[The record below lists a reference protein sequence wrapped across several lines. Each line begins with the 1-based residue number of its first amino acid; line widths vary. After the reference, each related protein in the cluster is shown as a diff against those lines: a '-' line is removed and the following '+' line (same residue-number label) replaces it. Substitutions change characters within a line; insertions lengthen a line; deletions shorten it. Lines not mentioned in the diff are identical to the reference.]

1 MKYLQYY
8 SHVCIAHLIS
18 SCGLLHTRSSLLIS
32 IIHKD
37 KAFFAVNLPSNRG
50 LYVWLTNWISCKASE
65 KNRLLYICMQIIN
78 LLFDFVQ
85 KEKYTRGRRSQQR
98 RRRRSTTMKN
108 KTLDRNNKQNLICF
122 SLPSILFLCLVLF
135 SSISMSKTS
144 LACASKV
151 ENRNENIP
159 ATLQIG

>member
-32 IIHKD
+32 IIYKD

-50 LYVWLTNWISCKASE
+50 LYIWLTNWISCKASE

-98 RRRRSTTMKN
+98 RRRW
-108 KTLDRNNKQNLICF
+108 KTKH
-122 SLPSILFLCLVLF
+122 SIEITSKISFVFHSIPF
-135 SSISMSKTS
+135 SSSVW
-144 LACASKV
+144 CCFH
-151 ENRNENIP
+151 P
-159 ATLQIG
+159 